1 MVNKLEDRV
10 RRYIKMKKFFIFSD
24 ALIVTG
30 LSKDQLLKVLDR
42 LEKEGLIIQDRD
54 EKSIMKKPYVV
65 ILKRN
70 NRVLTDEKR
79 INLEL
84 IKSVNK
90 VIKVL
95 ESNELE
101 SCFYSELFSNCKLSK
116 GVFAKII
123 NILVKLKI
131 LIEDE
136 KEFTTKQ
143 NRSFKIDRNLL
154 IDLLTFYKQKK
165 YYHIQEILDDKKPL
179 RYVAVPKDLTQVLNV
194 IIGNEILKRDELAHQ
209 SKITRKRLSDW
220 WQILKKLGIIVDSF
234 KESDEDRVS
243 YIFSSKRAKI
253 VLGYVNDGAYEK
265 DKELKHLW
273 TH

>member
-220 WQILKKLGIIVDSF
+220 WQILKKLGIIIDSF